1 MNILLTPAR
10 IGSVEIANRIVMPPM
25 TTRTADEDG
34 YVTDD
39 TVAYYLARARG
50 GVGLITVEMASP
62 EKVGRHR
69 RREVGIYDDRFLP
82 GLTRLVAE
90 IHRAGAKASIQL
102 GHGGGH
108 TRIDI
113 CGETPIAPSAIP
125 HPVYETTFETIVPE
139 EMSKARIDA
148 TIAAHAAAA
157 ARARNAGFDCVEIH
171 AAHGYLISQFHAPFE
186 NRRSDAYGGSLE
198 NRARF
203 GLEVLR
209 AVKAAVPGMPVVYRL
224 SVEDF
229 FAGGLTFGEGRRIAL
244 WAAQAGAD
252 ALHVTA
258 GHYRSL
264 PSAQIVLPPMTMP
277 DATFLD
283 FAAEVKRAVRVP
295 VIAVGRLG
303 DPATAT
309 AAVAD
314 GKADFVA
321 LGRTLIADPQWVE
334 KLRRGEP
341 IRRCLACNTCINEM
355 RGGARIG
362 CVVNGAAGRETI
374 FAEPHPPRGE
384 RIAVIGAGPAGL
396 TYASL
401 VAEGNTVTV
410 FEKEP
415 RAGGAFRYAGK
426 APLFQEVAASEQSF
440 ERYIADLVAACIRKG
455 VDIPLRDRRHHPPGR
470 ARAVRPAGD
479 RDRRRLPLRPRSDR
493 DRDARSGRRALAR
506 RVPPAIR
513 AAVSRLVL
521 LPRPPR
527 NGRALQAIGEARPNR
542 HGHRRRRSRRQ
553 EQAGDRRRVRGR
565 AARSRAGIG
574 SRLGWRRFS
583 WPACALPWPSIL
595 AATVVILLRL
605 GRSTLAVI
613 AVGLAVAAAHRPED
627 FRADRR
633 DFGALALV
641 VDDFA
646 RSRFH
651 FAEQPGV
658 AGDALDA
665 AAGLADPDRG
675 RAGRRE

>member
-10 IGSVEIANRIVMPPM
+10 IGSVEIRNRIVMPPM
-25 TTRTADEDG
+25 TTRTADEEG

-39 TVAYYLARARG
+39 TLAYYLARARG
-50 GVGLITVEMASP
+50 GVGLITIEMASP
-62 EKVGRHR
+62 EKAGRHR

-82 GLTRLVAE
+82 GLTRLVEE
-90 IHRAGAKASIQL
+90 IHRTGAKASIQL

-108 TRIDI
+108 TRMDI

-139 EMSKARIDA
+139 EMTKARIDA

-157 ARARNAGFDCVEIH
+157 VRARTAGFDCVEVH

-186 NRRSDAYGGSLE
+186 NRRSDMYGGSLE

-229 FAGGLTFGEGRRIAL
+229 FPGGLPFDEGRQIAV

-264 PSAQIVLPPMTMP
+264 PSAQVVLPPMTFP

-283 FAAEVKRAVRVP
+283 FAASVKRAVRVP

-309 AAVAD
+309 AAVAS
-314 GKADFVA
+314 GKTDFIA

-334 KLRRGEP
+334 KLSRDEP

-362 CVVNGAAGRETI
+362 CVVNGAAGRETM
-374 FAEPHPPRGE
+374 FADPHPPRGE

-401 VAEGNTVTV
+401 VADGNQVTV
-410 FEKEP
+410 FEKDA

-426 APLFQEVAASEQSF
+426 APLFQEVAANEHSF
-440 ERYIADLVAACIRKG
+440 ERYVADLVAACLRKG
-455 VDIPLRDRRHHPPGR
+455 VEFRFETDATDRPEVLAPFDRLVIATGAAYRFGLGPIATGMLDNGAARWPGVSRLFSAPRVRDWFYYQ
-470 ARAVRPAGD
+470 
-479 RDRRRLPLRPRSDR
+479 
-493 DRDARSGRRALAR
+493 AR
-506 RVPPAIR
+506 RGTAERFKRLAKPGQRVTVIGDAIR
-513 AAVSRLVL
+513 AGKSK
-521 LPRPPR
+521 
-527 NGRALQAIGEARPNR
+527 QAI
-542 HGHRRRRSRRQ
+542 
-553 EQAGDRRRVRGR
+553 AG
-565 AARSRAGIG
+565 A
-574 SRLGWRRFS
+574 F
-583 WPACALPWPSIL
+583 
-595 AATVVILLRL
+595 
-605 GRSTLAVI
+605 
-613 AVGLAVAAAHRPED
+613 
-627 FRADRR
+627 
-633 DFGALALV
+633 
-641 VDDFA
+641 
-646 RSRFH
+646 
-651 FAEQPGV
+651 
-658 AGDALDA
+658 DA
-665 AAGLADPDRG
+665 ALLS
-675 RAGRRE
+675 